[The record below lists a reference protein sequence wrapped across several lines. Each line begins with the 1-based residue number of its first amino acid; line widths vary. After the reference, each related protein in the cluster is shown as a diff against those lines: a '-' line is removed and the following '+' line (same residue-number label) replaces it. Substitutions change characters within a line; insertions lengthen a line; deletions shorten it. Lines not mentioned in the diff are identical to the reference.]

1 VHIKQKPEYMPEET
15 HQTEEELSKRAAT
28 DPDAFGTLIER
39 YHQRLVFF
47 VHRIAYFSS
56 EDVEDILQNAYIKA
70 YKNIY
75 RYDPSMSFSTW
86 LYHIVRNTTLDELR
100 HRAVRVKPYASF
112 DDETILQIAS
122 EESIFGDVLKKETLE
137 ALKAAM
143 NELPEKYRE
152 VLVLR
157 YSEDK
162 SYEEIID
169 ILQLPKGTI
178 AARINRAKKLL
189 AKELHTT

>member
-1 VHIKQKPEYMPEET
+1 MPEET

-169 ILQLPKGTI
+169 ILQLPKGI
-178 AARINRAKKLL
+178 IVVRINRAKKLL